1 MENNKK
7 NKIRDINE
15 YKKNKKNK
23 HKKGK
28 KKKPIKKS
36 KVLLTYIVIA
46 SVMIL
51 NLCGYAKISE
61 LKYDIHYLKKD
72 LRSKEVVIEQLNA
85 EVYSN
90 TSIEEI
96 EKQAKEKLN
105 MDYPKDS
112 QIEYITLED

>member
-23 HKKGK
+23 HKKGN

-36 KVLLTYIVIA
+36 KVILTYICVA
-46 SVMIL
+46 SVMVL

-72 LRSKEVVIEQLNA
+72 LKSKQIIIEQLSSK
-85 EVYSN
+85 VYSN

-105 MDYPKDS
+105 MDYPKDN
-112 QIEYITLED
+112 QIEYITVED